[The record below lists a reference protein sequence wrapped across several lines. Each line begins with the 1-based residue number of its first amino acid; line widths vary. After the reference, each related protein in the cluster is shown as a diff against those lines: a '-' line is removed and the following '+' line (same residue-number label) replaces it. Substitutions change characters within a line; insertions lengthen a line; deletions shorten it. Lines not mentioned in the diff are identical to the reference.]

1 MNKKKAITMFSAIA
15 LVAVVGVGAT
25 LAYFTDSETVSNV
38 VTMGHVDITL
48 YETQKY
54 GNEVEIT
61 EEGLVF
67 EDVLPGDSLDKDPSV
82 ILNAGSADAY
92 IRMQMEIVPAEG
104 SMLTEDELKELA
116 QAIREDVESSGD
128 WYYEPLGGYYYY
140 KNIMTTD
147 SNPAVLFD
155 TVTIPNS
162 WGNNT
167 AGQTFMIQ
175 IRAEA
180 IQADNFDPVVDAQT
194 NLITS
199 WGTEFMYDAVESYEP
214 SGNN

>member
-54 GNEVEIT
+54 GEEVEIT

-67 EDVLPGDSLDKDPSV
+67 ENVLPGDLLDKDPSV
-82 ILNAGSADAY
+82 TLNAGSADAY
-92 IRMQMEIVPAEG
+92 IRMKMEIVPTDE
-104 SMLTEDELKELA
+104 SMLTEDELNELA
-116 QAIREDVESSGD
+116 EEIREDVEESGD
-128 WYYEPLGGYYYY
+128 WYYEPLGGYFYY
-140 KNIMTTD
+140 KNIMTAD
-147 SNPAVLFD
+147 SDPAVLFD
-155 TVTIPNS
+155 TVTIPVS

-167 AGQTFMIQ
+167 ADQTFMIQ

-180 IQADNFDPVVDAQT
+180 IQADNFDPVVDTQT

-199 WGTEFMYDAVESYEP
+199 WGTELMYDAVESYDA
-214 SGNN
+214 SGDN